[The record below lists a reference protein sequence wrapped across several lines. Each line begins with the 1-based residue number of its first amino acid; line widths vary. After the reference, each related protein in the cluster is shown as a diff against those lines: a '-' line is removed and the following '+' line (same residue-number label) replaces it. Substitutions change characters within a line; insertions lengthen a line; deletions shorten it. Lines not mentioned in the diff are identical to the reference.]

1 MKRVTFWQFSS
12 TALWC
17 EKTQVWK
24 LYITGLGFICK
35 KRISFCFIFILFDF
49 MVDKNYDG
57 NYYLFD
63 FNKVN
68 K

>member
-1 MKRVTFWQFSS
+1 MSITSLQTLHYRIRVH
-12 TALWC
+12 
-17 EKTQVWK
+17 
-24 LYITGLGFICK
+24 IK
-35 KRISFCFIFILFDF
+35 KKISFCFIFILFDF